1 MNTEPWYGI
10 KLVFRHSNL
19 EVEMPGASVYEE
31 RVILVS
37 ANSEDEAISLAELEA
52 VEYAK
57 DVDGCEY
64 LEFASCF
71 HIYEEK
77 IVHLSEVYSVMR
89 ESSLSS
95 EQYLDTFYDTD
106 LERERS

>member
-1 MNTEPWYGI
+1 MNSEPWYGI

-19 EVEMPGASVYEE
+19 EVEVPGSNVYEE
-31 RVILVS
+31 RVILVN

-57 DVDGCEY
+57 DVGGCEY
-64 LEFASCF
+64 LKFSSCF
-71 HIYEEK
+71 HTNEDK

-95 EQYLDTFYDTD
+95 EEYLDKFYDTG
-106 LERERS
+106 LERERR